1 MSSITIFEVLKN
13 TIDSLML
20 TFILQPN
27 ELYNSVTTVKAISFL
42 LAYPFFETGH
52 SIYRMKYFTII

>member
-1 MSSITIFEVLKN
+1 MP
-13 TIDSLML
+13 

-42 LAYPFFETGH
+42 LAYAFFETGH
-52 SIYRMKYFTII
+52 SIYRMTYFTII

>member
-27 ELYNSVTTVKAISFL
+27 ELYNSVTTVKAISFF
-42 LAYPFFETGH
+42 LAYAFFETGH
-52 SIYRMKYFTII
+52 SIYRMKCFTII

>member
-13 TIDSLML
+13 TIDSSML

-42 LAYPFFETGH
+42 LAYAFFETGH

>member
-27 ELYNSVTTVKAISFL
+27 VLYNSLTTVKAISFP
-42 LAYPFFETGH
+42 LAYAFFETGH
-52 SIYRMKYFTII
+52 SIYRMTYFTII